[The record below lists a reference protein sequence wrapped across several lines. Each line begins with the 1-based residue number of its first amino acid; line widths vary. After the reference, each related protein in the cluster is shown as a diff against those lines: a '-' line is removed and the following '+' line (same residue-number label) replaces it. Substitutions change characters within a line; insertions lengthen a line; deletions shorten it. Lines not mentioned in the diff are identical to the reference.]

1 METDIARSRIVA
13 DGVKEPLFTA
23 ALREA
28 FRKVMETE
36 DYREWV
42 EYRRYLRKKELGTT
56 LNQRKEELQKK
67 EQRWVY
73 LKGKLL
79 HKEPSN
85 EHDVRA
91 LLWKLEGMNALPF
104 YNFRTLEHTAQRG
117 IDVIAEYQEKDFSEK
132 KLFQAIEVEHILEN
146 YSDHDHIPE
155 QTSLIIAWDSRHR
168 DKLTKVESNWKYVW
182 EYAGHNLNV
191 ILLKY
196 IPELEIKTK

>member
-23 ALREA
+23 ALREV

-42 EYRRYLRKKELGTT
+42 KYRRYLRKKELGTT
-56 LNQRKEELQKK
+56 LNQRKEELRKK

-73 LKGKLL
+73 FKGKLL
-79 HKEPSN
+79 HKEPSS

-104 YNFRTLEHTAQRG
+104 YNFRTLEHTAQKRYRCNCGVSRKGLFREEIIPSDRG
-117 IDVIAEYQEKDFSEK
+117 
-132 KLFQAIEVEHILEN
+132 
-146 YSDHDHIPE
+146 
-155 QTSLIIAWDSRHR
+155 
-168 DKLTKVESNWKYVW
+168 
-182 EYAGHNLNV
+182 
-191 ILLKY
+191 
-196 IPELEIKTK
+196 